1 MSKML
6 LIAGLIILLC
16 IMSGKFFYKYG
27 VPLLLVF
34 MGLGMFFGTDGFIG
48 IPFNDYNL
56 AKELCGLGLVF
67 IMFYGGFGTNW
78 KAAKPVA
85 VPSVLLSTV
94 GVVITALAVG
104 LFSQWAFH
112 LSLLEGM
119 LIGAVIASTDAAS
132 VFSILRSRKLNLKD
146 NLASLLE
153 IESGSNDPFAY
164 LMTVMIISAMKGS
177 QTSILSLVF
186 NQVFFGV
193 LVGVMVAMISA
204 YILRKVVFEIDGL
217 YPVFVLASALV
228 AFSLAE
234 YLAGNGYLSVYL
246 LGIILGNS
254 KIIHKRSLVHFFDGI
269 SWLMQILLFFALGLL
284 VFPSHLP
291 MVIFKGLSIALFLTF
306 IARPLAVTLVLK
318 PFGYSFKK
326 IALVSWVGLR
336 GAASVVFAIYA
347 VSSGVNLSQDLLHIV
362 FLVALMSVGLQGT
375 LLARIAKRLDL
386 VEDDNSDAVLRTFTD
401 YRDEFLSKVMEF
413 TVKENQPWAGK
424 SIMEA
429 EIPESIL
436 VLMVKRNDEYIL
448 PKGYTELQPNDI
460 LLLSGNRI
468 EKDLQ
473 SIGIFNP

>member
-6 LIAGLIILLC
+6 LVAGLIILLC

-85 VPSVLLSTV
+85 IPSVLLSTV

-164 LMTVMIISAMKGS
+164 LMTIIIISAMKGS
-177 QTSILSLVF
+177 ETPIFTLIF
-186 NQVFFGV
+186 TQVFFGIV
-193 LVGVMVAMISA
+193 VGVVVAMVSA

-228 AFSLAE
+228 SFALAE

-284 VFPSHLP
+284 AFPSHLP
-291 MVIFKGLSIALFLTF
+291 NVIVKGMGIALFLTF
-306 IARPLAVTLVLK
+306 VARPLAVTLVLK

-347 VSSGVNLSQDLLHIV
+347 VSSGVALSQDIFHIV

-375 LLARIAKRLDL
+375 LLARVAKKLDL

-448 PKGYTELQPNDI
+448 PKGYTELLPNDV

-468 EKDLQ
+468 EKDLA
-473 SIGIFNP
+473 SIGISL

>member
-1 MSKML
+1 MSKVL

-16 IMSGKFFYKYG
+16 IMSGKFFYRYG

-34 MGLGMFFGTDGFIG
+34 MGLGMFFGSDGLIN

-56 AKELCGLGLVF
+56 AKELCGIGLVF

-85 VPSVLLSTV
+85 IPSVLLSTV
-94 GVVITALAVG
+94 GVVITALSVG
-104 LFSQWAFH
+104 LFSQWAFQ
-112 LSLLEGM
+112 LSLLEGL

-164 LMTVMIISAMKGS
+164 LMTVIIISTMKGS
-177 QTSILSLVF
+177 QTPILSLIF

-193 LVGVMVAMISA
+193 LVGVLVAMISA

-228 AFSLAE
+228 SFALAE
-234 YLAGNGYLSVYL
+234 FLAGNGYLSVYL

-284 VFPSHLP
+284 ALPSHLP
-291 MVIFKGLSIALFLTF
+291 TVVFKGFSIAIFLTF

-347 VSSGVNLSQDLLHIV
+347 VSSGVSLSQDLFHIV

-413 TVKENQPWAGK
+413 TVRENQPWTGK

-436 VLMVKRNDEYIL
+436 VLMVKRNGEYIL
-448 PKGYTELQPNDI
+448 PKGYTELQANDV

-473 SIGIFNP
+473 SMGISV

>member
-228 AFSLAE
+228 AFALAE

-284 VFPSHLP
+284 AFPSHLP
-291 MVIFKGLSIALFLTF
+291 TVIFKGLSIALFLTF

-347 VSSGVNLSQDLLHIV
+347 VSSGVNLSQDLFHIV

-429 EIPESIL
+429 EIPDSIL

-448 PKGYTELQPNDI
+448 PKGYTELQPNDV

>member
-34 MGLGMFFGTDGFIG
+34 MGLGMFFGTDGVVG
-48 IPFNDYNL
+48 IPFSDYEL
-56 AKELCGLGLVF
+56 AKELCGIGLVF

-85 VPSVLLSTV
+85 LPSVLLSTV
-94 GVVITALAVG
+94 GVVITAVSVG
-104 LFSQWAFH
+104 LFTQWAFH

-164 LMTVMIISAMKGS
+164 LMTIIIISAMKGS
-177 QTSILSLVF
+177 HTPILTVIF

-193 LVGVMVAMISA
+193 LVGVLVAVISA

-228 AFSLAE
+228 SFSLAE
-234 YLAGNGYLSVYL
+234 YLSGNGYLSVYL

-284 VFPSHLP
+284 AFPSHLP
-291 MVIFKGLSIALFLTF
+291 NVIAKGVGIALFLTF
-306 IARPLAVTLVLK
+306 VARPLAVTLILK

-347 VSSGVNLSQDLLHIV
+347 VSSGVTLSQDIFHIV

-375 LLARIAKRLDL
+375 LLARVASRLEL
-386 VEDDNSDAVLRTFTD
+386 VEDEDSDTVLKTFTD
-401 YRDEFLSKVMEF
+401 YRDEFLSKVMEI
-413 TVKENQPWAGK
+413 TVRENQPWAGK

-429 EIPESIL
+429 EIPENIL
-436 VLMVKRNDEYIL
+436 VLMVKRNEEYIL
-448 PKGYTELQPNDI
+448 PKGYTELLPNDV
-460 LLLSGNRI
+460 LLLSGNQI
-468 EKDLQ
+468 EKDLAQ
-473 SIGIFNP
+473 IGITLS